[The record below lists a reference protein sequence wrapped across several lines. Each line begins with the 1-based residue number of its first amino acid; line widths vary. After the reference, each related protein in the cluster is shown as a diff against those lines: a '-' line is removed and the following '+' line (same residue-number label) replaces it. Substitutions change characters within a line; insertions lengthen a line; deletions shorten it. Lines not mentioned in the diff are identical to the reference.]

1 MASKR
6 AQHSVD
12 IGAQPF
18 LDKLGNGFEI
28 MMKIQGQFYSTLGD
42 EVLVQGSKVLFNKV
56 AEREQIVNTADGRIN
71 WKNWV

>member
-12 IGAQPF
+12 IGAQPC
-18 LDKLGNGFEI
+18 LDKLGSGFEI